1 MNNFR
6 SLTDIVCQ
14 LPNSI
19 LDLIFPTDGLHT
31 ITNLLKLNNKY
42 DTFMEQNDQNQ
53 LESSIRTSN
62 QHVFILSS
70 IGANKNDQ
78 SIISSVHSSIT
89 SSDSMFTNTKLNELP
104 VSYDNTHRFLKGNRS
119 TIFILLIFN
128 KIKFLLL

>member
-19 LDLIFPTDGLHT
+19 LDLIFPIDDFHT
-31 ITNLLKLNNKY
+31 ITNLLKLNNKF
-42 DTFMEQNDQNQ
+42 DKSIEQNDQNQ

>member
-6 SLTDIVCQ
+6 SLTDLVCQ

-19 LDLIFPTDGLHT
+19 LDLIFPIDDFHT
-31 ITNLLKLNNKY
+31 ITNLLKLNNKF
-42 DTFMEQNDQNQ
+42 DKSIEQNDQNQ

-119 TIFILLIFN
+119 TVFILLIFN

>member
-6 SLTDIVCQ
+6 SLTDLVCQ

-19 LDLIFPTDGLHT
+19 LDLIFPIDDFHT
-31 ITNLLKLNNKY
+31 ITNLLKLNNKF
-42 DTFMEQNDQNQ
+42 DKSIEQNDQNQ

>member
-19 LDLIFPTDGLHT
+19 LDLIFPIDDFHT
-31 ITNLLKLNNKY
+31 ITNLLKLNNKF
-42 DTFMEQNDQNQ
+42 DKSIEQNDQNQ

-78 SIISSVHSSIT
+78 SILSSVHSSIT